1 MGDTTNGGRGS
12 HALRGPAYRIAVVC
26 TGNICRSPMA
36 EFLLREALDDAG
48 LGEVAIVTSA
58 GTSAEE
64 SGNPMDTRTAA
75 VMRRNGHAD
84 DGWDGH
90 RAQRF
95 AAADFAELDLVL
107 AADRG
112 HERALHRLAPTDAER
127 GKVRLIRSFDPQA
140 AAGGDLDMADPWWG
154 DDDAFDQT
162 YAEVRAAL
170 PAIVDHVRAHARGSR
185 S

>member
-1 MGDTTNGGRGS
+1 MSEGTEGERT
-12 HALRGPAYRIAVVC
+12 AYRIVVVC

-36 EFLLREALDDAG
+36 EWLLREALDDAG
-48 LGEVAIVTSA
+48 LGDGAVVSSA

-84 DGWDGH
+84 GGWDAH

-95 AAADFAELDLVL
+95 TASDFADLDLVL

-112 HERALHRLAPTDAER
+112 HERALHRLAPSEEDRA
-127 GKVRLIRSFDPQA
+127 KVRLIRSFDPASTA
-140 AAGGDLDMADPWWG
+140 ADDLDMADPWWG
-154 DDDAFDQT
+154 DDEAFDQT

-170 PAIVDHVRAHARGSR
+170 PGIVEHVRASLARMGE
-185 S
+185 